1 MARADFRFALPHRV
15 RFSEVDSQAI
25 VFYGNYLAF
34 FDDALTDYVRQFGY
48 TPLQHVRETGADFH
62 IVKAEIEYKAPI
74 PLDAEI
80 EICVRATRVGR
91 SSITFA
97 GEIHPRGQDDCRA
110 RATIVWVYT
119 DQAAHKSTPLPRA
132 FVDGI
137 GGYEGGV
144 TVEVPAGARAAT
156 APPA

>member
-1 MARADFRFALPHRV
+1 MSRANFRFALPHRV
-15 RFSEVDSQAI
+15 RYAEVDSQGI
-25 VFYGNYLAF
+25 VFYGNYLTF
-34 FDDALTDYVRQFGY
+34 LDNALTDYIRQFGFV
-48 TPLQHVRETGADFH
+48 PGDHLRDTGADFH

-97 GEIHPRGQDDCRA
+97 GEIHPQGRDDCRA
-110 RATIVWVYT
+110 TATIVWVYT
-119 DQAAHKSTPLPRA
+119 DQNTHKSTPLQRS

-137 GGYEGGV
+137 AAYEGQL
-144 TVEVPAGARAAT
+144 T
-156 APPA
+156 A